1 MTKTKYTREQL
12 LEVLRAGD
20 PVVVTFTKVDGTKRD
35 MRCTINDILVPEDK
49 HPKGTKQLKENLDVI
64 RVYDLDSDG
73 WRSFRVDSV
82 TGYTPAPLEV
92 NLNLI

>member
-35 MRCTINDILVPEDK
+35 MRCTLQGHKATQGESGC
-49 HPKGTKQLKENLDVI
+49 HSRL
-64 RVYDLDSDG
+64 
-73 WRSFRVDSV
+73 RS
-82 TGYTPAPLEV
+82 
-92 NLNLI
+92 